1 MPWGP
6 PGALSPLHPSV
17 ADSLP
22 WGGWQ
27 SNTVLWD
34 LAVPSLTPQVGFP
47 LLICLSLRACSLLS
61 PRWGAEI
68 ACDDA
73 A

>member
-47 LLICLSLRACSLLS
+47 LLIASPSGLALSFPRDGVLR
-61 PRWGAEI
+61 
-68 ACDDA
+68 
-73 A
+73 